1 MISNEL
7 KTPNS
12 CPSLWK
18 KRRKRRRPEE
28 VAGQRKCH
36 KDSRVEKIDSKIYV
50 LWLAKRKG
58 GKYCIHDRYTLAF

>member
-36 KDSRVEKIDSKIYV
+36 KDSRVEKTDSKIYV
-50 LWLAKRKG
+50 LWLAK
-58 GKYCIHDRYTLAF
+58 